1 MRPAA
6 VGFHCPDD
14 TAAAAKAMRPQ
25 RTVVGGRL
33 RGGVPYVTGTLIG
46 LNVLVYVFTGTRSTG
61 DLGNPTRSWLFS
73 DWQLLPWW
81 VYHQDEYYRL
91 ITSAFL
97 HLSPIHI
104 AANMFALAIVG
115 PSLERLLGRWRF
127 GALYLIGGLGGSA
140 AIYLFGNPLQPVA
153 GASGAI
159 FALFAAC
166 LVMVRRLGLDAQ
178 WLIGIIVINF
188 VFTFSVSG
196 ISKLGH
202 IGGFVAGA
210 LAAVA
215 IVGWPDFSA
224 ARSRTYRR
232 VPDRIQILGL
242 SGVAVLLVALIA
254 LRTAT
259 GASSFTLVS

>member
-1 MRPAA
+1 MRPAS

-33 RGGVPYVTGTLIG
+33 RGGVPYVTGTLVG
-46 LNVLVYVFTGTRSTG
+46 LNVLVYVFAGLRSSGGLG
-61 DLGNPTRSWLFS
+61 DPTRSWLFA
-73 DWQLLPWW
+73 DWQLLPWS
-81 VYHQDEYYRL
+81 VYHQDQYYRL

-104 AANMFALAIVG
+104 GANMVALAIVG
-115 PSLERLLGRWRF
+115 PPLERLLGRWRF

-140 AIYLFGNPLQPVA
+140 AIYAFGNPLQPVA

-178 WLIGIIVINF
+178 WLVGIIAINF

-202 IGGFVAGA
+202 IGGFATGVLVALVIA
-210 LAAVA
+210 
-215 IVGWPDFSA
+215 GWPSFSPL
-224 ARSRTYRR
+224 RDRTVRR
-232 VPDRIQILGL
+232 IPDRLQVVGL
-242 SGVAVLLVALIA
+242 SGLVVLLVGIIA

-259 GASSFTLVS
+259 GASSFVLTG